1 MTRTYLLTLK
11 IINLVFY
18 VWLLLTF
25 LLTIFDFDAV
35 ITTADNE
42 LVILAFFGAV
52 RNVFSYIIYGG
63 YTNISV
69 TLSGTILST
78 ELKPS
83 LSLTII
89 DKGPRAYS
97 PLTFG
102 SRT

>member
-63 YTNISV
+63 VLLIASIFAMET
-69 TLSGTILST
+69 
-78 ELKPS
+78 
-83 LSLTII
+83 
-89 DKGPRAYS
+89 AYFS
-97 PLTFG
+97 HK
-102 SRT
+102 SKNKNEIKR